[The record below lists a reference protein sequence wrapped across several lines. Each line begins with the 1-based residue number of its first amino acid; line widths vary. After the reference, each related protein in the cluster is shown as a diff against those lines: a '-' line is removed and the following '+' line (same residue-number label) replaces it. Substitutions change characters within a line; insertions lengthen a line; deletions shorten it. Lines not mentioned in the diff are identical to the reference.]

1 MSYFVIEPQRTEL
14 VKYHISFN
22 INEFKSEHVAFSG
35 ALGKHPYD
43 TNKIILISEP
53 YANNTSYYEF
63 NSADIGL
70 VEKRPNIIDSN
81 GEDVAMVQLW
91 IKKGCFVIRSEV
103 FLVESAVL

>member
-1 MSYFVIEPQRTEL
+1 MTYFVIEPQCTEL

-22 INEFKSEHVAFSG
+22 INEFKSEHTSFTG

-43 TNKIILISEP
+43 LDKIVLISEP
-53 YANNTSYYEF
+53 HGNNTSYYEF

-70 VEKRPNIIDSN
+70 VEKLPNIINSN

-91 IKKGCFVIRSEV
+91 IKKGCIAIRSSV
-103 FLVESAVL
+103 FLVGP